1 MAAELVMARLRIVPL
16 LLALSFLLGCATAT
30 ITSTRDVTV
39 SGTALARPPLILV
52 RDFELDAAT
61 VEEGS
66 ARHHFLLDSLIDRIL
81 RRPSCASE
89 DPPACARQLTEL
101 IAETI
106 VKNLNDAGLQARR
119 ISAAENLPAQGWLIR
134 GLFTEVD
141 EGNRLHRAVIGFGR
155 GATQMQLVLGVDDL
169 TKGTPEPL
177 YEADVSAKSGSAPGA
192 IVHIS
197 PVAIGVN
204 FLIMKRDLERS
215 AKTLADQVSTEIA
228 KRAGALS
235 GT

>member
-1 MAAELVMARLRIVPL
+1 MAAELAIARTRIVPL
-16 LLALSFLLGCATAT
+16 LLPLSLLLGCATAT

-66 ARHHFLLDSLIDRIL
+66 ARHHFLLDRLIDRIL
-81 RRPSCASE
+81 HRPSCATE
-89 DPPACARQLTEL
+89 DPPTCAHQLTEL

-119 ISAAENLPAQGWLIR
+119 ISVAESLPAQGWLIR

-177 YEADVSAKSGSAPGA
+177 YEADVSAKSGKAPGA
-192 IVHIS
+192 IVHMS